1 LVLVEMG
8 KLEMWD
14 LQTIILFLMEEMVII
29 LYLVQDQ
36 YPLLVEVVD
45 ILQKVLDI
53 HQMQQVDLL
62 VDQVVAVV
70 CVNPTNLLLVLVGF
84 LLVEVQLLDK
94 EMLEELGMDP
104 MVHQMHKQELPAV
117 EEQEVLVGL

>member
-1 LVLVEMG
+1 VLVEMG

-14 LQTIILFLMEEMVII
+14 LQTIILFLMEEMVIT

-53 HQMQQVDLL
+53 H
-62 VDQVVAVV
+62 
-70 CVNPTNLLLVLVGF
+70 
-84 LLVEVQLLDK
+84 
-94 EMLEELGMDP
+94 
-104 MVHQMHKQELPAV
+104 
-117 EEQEVLVGL
+117 